1 MSNLNFLN
9 LKLMK
14 KSLLKFLLSFAAIA
28 LIASCSGDDNGP
40 TPPDEPTCSDGI
52 QNGDETGVDC
62 GGSCEPCEAAAVELS
77 GEVTEDTELDA
88 TVDYS
93 LTGSYIVKEGASL
106 TIPAG
111 TVIKASGGTAAFI
124 GVERGAQIFI
134 NGEAGN
140 PVVMT
145 SDAAS
150 PAQGDWGGLVIA
162 GDAPT
167 NKGVDVTTEIG
178 DLTYGGDNAADDSG
192 SITYLRV
199 EYTGATFSNDKEFN
213 GVSLFGVGS
222 ETTFEYVQSYN
233 GGDDGIEFFGGTVDG
248 NYLVSIGSG
257 DDSIDFAD
265 GWTGTGSNWYIA
277 GGAKAGI
284 EGSNNG
290 DDGDATPVTTTTLSN
305 ITVVGPVTEGALF
318 FKEGGGNFTIDNFYA
333 SDIDLGVNVTDG
345 DAPAAARIENGD
357 LTISNIQFA
366 DAADGFAAT
375 NYAGANQSFYTEG
388 VATGA
393 GNGAASPDWAAGW
406 TIGLENSASTT
417 ENLAGEITGDVELD
431 ASIEYFLTS
440 GFIVKEGGSLTIPAG
455 TVIKAS
461 GGTAAF
467 IGVERGAQI
476 FINGEA
482 GNPVVMTSDAAS
494 PAQGDWGGLVIA
506 GDAPT
511 NKGVDVTT
519 EVGDLT
525 YGGENSDDDSGS
537 ITYLRVEYTG
547 ATFSNDK
554 EFNGVSLFGVGAGT
568 TFEYVQSYN
577 GGDDGIEFFG
587 GTVDGN
593 YLVSIGSGDDS
604 IDFADGWTG
613 TGSYW
618 YIAGGA
624 KAGIEGSNN
633 GDNGEATPMTT
644 TTLSNITV
652 VGPVTEGA
660 LFFKEG
666 GGVFTIT
673 NFYTSGVDLGVKVT
687 GTDTAAEARIEGGD
701 LSINPIQFDATA
713 MGFLATD
720 YAGITQD
727 FYTEGDNT
735 GAGNGAAQPDWA
747 ADWTVGIE

>member
-1 MSNLNFLN
+1 
-9 LKLMK
+9 MK
-14 KSLLKFLLSFAAIA
+14 KSLFKFLLSFAAMAFIVSC
-28 LIASCSGDDNGP
+28 ASDDNGP
-40 TPPDEPTCSDGI
+40 TPPTDDDPVATCSDNI

-62 GGSCEPCEAAAVELS
+62 GGSCSACPEPPVELS
-77 GEVTEDTELDA
+77 GDVTEDTELDA
-88 TVDYS
+88 SNEYS
-93 LTGSYIVKEGASL
+93 LTGSYIVKAGASL

-134 NGEAGN
+134 NGTASA

-167 NKGVDVTTEIG
+167 NKGVDVTTEVG
-178 DLTYGGDNAADDSG
+178 ELTYGGNTADDDSG

-222 ETTFEYVQSYN
+222 GTTFEYVQSYN

-265 GWTGTGSNWYIA
+265 GWTGNGSNWYIA

-318 FKEGGGNFTIDNFYA
+318 FKEGGGSFTIDNFYA

-345 DAPAAARIENGD
+345 DAPAGVRIENGD
-357 LTISNIQFA
+357 LAITNIQFA
-366 DAADGFAAT
+366 DAAEGFAAT
-375 NYAGANQSFYTEG
+375 NYAGANQAFYTEG
-388 VATGA
+388 IATGA
-393 GNGAASPDWAAGW
+393 GNGAASPDWASGW
-406 TIGLENSASTT
+406 TTGLDNSGSTQ
-417 ENLAGEITGDVELD
+417 ENLAGEVTGDVELD

-476 FINGEA
+476 FINGTA
-482 GNPVVMTSDAAS
+482 AAPVVMTSS
-494 PAQGDWGGLVIA
+494 SETPAQGDWGGLVIA

-525 YGGENSDDDSGS
+525 YGGSTADDDSGS

-554 EFNGVSLFGVGAGT
+554 EFNGVSLFGVGSGT

-587 GTVDGN
+587 GTVNGN

-613 TGSYW
+613 NGSNW

-633 GDNGEATPMTT
+633 GDDGDATPVTT

-673 NFYTSGVDLGVKVT
+673 NFYTSGVDLGVNV
-687 GTDTAAEARIEGGD
+687 TDTDAEAAVRIEADD
-701 LSINPIQFDATA
+701 LSINPIQFDAPA
-713 MGFLATD
+713 MGFLNTN
-720 YAGITQD
+720 YAGLNLD
-727 FYTEGDNT
+727 FFTVGDNT

>member
-1 MSNLNFLN
+1 
-9 LKLMK
+9 
-14 KSLLKFLLSFAAIA
+14 
-28 LIASCSGDDNGP
+28 
-40 TPPDEPTCSDGI
+40 
-52 QNGDETGVDC
+52 
-62 GGSCEPCEAAAVELS
+62 
-77 GEVTEDTELDA
+77 
-88 TVDYS
+88 
-93 LTGSYIVKEGASL
+93 SL

-134 NGEAGN
+134 NGTAEA

-145 SDAAS
+145 SS
-150 PAQGDWGGLVIA
+150 SETPAPGDWGGLVIA

-167 NKGVDVTTEIG
+167 NKGVDVTTEVG
-178 DLTYGGDNAADDSG
+178 DLTYGGATADDDSG

-222 ETTFEYVQSYN
+222 GTTFEYVQSLN
-233 GGDDGIEFFGGTVDG
+233 GGDDGIEFFGGTVSG

-265 GWTGTGSNWYIA
+265 GWTGNGSYWYIA

-290 DDGDATPVTTTTLSN
+290 DNGDATPVTTTTLSN
-305 ITVVGPVTEGALF
+305 ITVVGPTSDEGALF
-318 FKEGGGNFTIDNFYA
+318 YKEGGGSFSIDNFYVSNA
-333 SDIDLGVNVTDG
+333 PVGINVTAS
-345 DAPAAARIENGD
+345 DAPAGVRIEAGD
-357 LTISNIQFA
+357 LDITNIQFA
-366 DAADGFAAT
+366 NIPEGFVIT
-375 NYAGANQSFYTEG
+375 NYAGANQAFYTEG
-388 VATGA
+388 IATGA
-393 GNGAASPDWAAGW
+393 GNGANSPDWAAGW
-406 TIGLENSASTT
+406 TIGLENSEIIS
-417 ENLAGEITGDVELD
+417 ENLAGVVTGDVSLS
-431 ASIEYFLTS
+431 ASIEYLLTS
-440 GFIVKEGGSLTIPAG
+440 SFIVKEGGSLTIPAG

-476 FINGEA
+476 FINGTAEA
-482 GNPVVMTSDAAS
+482 PVVMTSS
-494 PAQGDWGGLVIA
+494 SETPAPGDWGGLVIA

-525 YGGENSDDDSGS
+525 YGGATADDDSGS

-554 EFNGVSLFGVGAGT
+554 EFNGVSLFGVGSGT
-568 TFEYVQSYN
+568 TFEYVQSLN

-587 GTVDGN
+587 GTVSGN

-613 TGSYW
+613 NGSYW

-633 GDNGEATPMTT
+633 GDNGDATPVTT

-652 VGPVTEGA
+652 VGPTSDEGA
-660 LFFKEG
+660 LFYKEG
-666 GGVFTIT
+666 GGSFSID
-673 NFYTSGVDLGVKVT
+673 NFYVSN
-687 GTDTAAEARIEGGD
+687 A
-701 LSINPIQFDATA
+701 
-713 MGFLATD
+713 
-720 YAGITQD
+720 
-727 FYTEGDNT
+727 
-735 GAGNGAAQPDWA
+735 
-747 ADWTVGIE
+747 

>member
-1 MSNLNFLN
+1 
-9 LKLMK
+9 MK
-14 KSLLKFLLSFAAIA
+14 KSFFKIMLSFAVTAFVV
-28 LIASCSGDDNGP
+28 SCSGDDNGGGGS
-40 TPPDEPTCSDGI
+40 TCSDGI

-62 GGSCEPCEAAAVELS
+62 GGSCTPCADAVVELS
-77 GEVTEDTELDA
+77 GDVTEDTDLDA
-88 TVDYS
+88 SKEYS
-93 LTGSYIVKEGASL
+93 LTAAYIVKAGASL

-134 NGEAGN
+134 NGTAGN

-145 SDAAS
+145 SDAAE
-150 PAQGDWGGLVIA
+150 PAPGDWGGLVIA
-162 GDAPT
+162 GNAPT
-167 NKGVDVTTEIG
+167 NKGVDVTTEVG
-178 DLTYGGDNAADDSG
+178 DLTYGGDVANDDSG

-199 EYTGATFSNDKEFN
+199 EYTGATFSNTKEFN

-222 ETTFEYVQSYN
+222 GTTFEYVQSYN
-233 GGDDGIEFFGGTVDG
+233 GADDGIEFFGGTVSG

-265 GWTGTGSNWYIA
+265 GWTGNGSNWYIA

-290 DDGDATPVTTTTLSN
+290 DNGDATPVTTTTLSN

-318 FKEGGGNFTIDNFYA
+318 FKEGGGNFTIDNFYV
-333 SDIDLGVNVTDG
+333 SDIDLGVMVTDG
-345 DAPAAARIENGD
+345 DAPAGVRIEAGD
-357 LTISNIQFA
+357 LAITNIQFA
-366 DAADGFAAT
+366 DIAETFSAT
-375 NYAGANQSFYTEG
+375 NYEGANQSFYTEG
-388 VATGA
+388 IATGA
-393 GNGAASPDWAAGW
+393 GNGANSPDWAAGW
-406 TIGLENSASTT
+406 TIGLENSETIS
-417 ENLAGEITGDVELD
+417 ENLAGEVTGDVSLS
-431 ASIEYFLTS
+431 ASIEYLLTS
-440 GFIVKEGGSLTIPAG
+440 SFIVKEGGSLTIPAG

-476 FINGEA
+476 FINGTA
-482 GNPVVMTSDAAS
+482 GNPVVMTSDAAE
-494 PAQGDWGGLVIA
+494 PAPGDWGGLVIA
-506 GDAPT
+506 GNAPT

-525 YGGENSDDDSGS
+525 YGGDVANDDSGS

-547 ATFSNDK
+547 ATFSNTK
-554 EFNGVSLFGVGAGT
+554 EFNGVSLFGVGSGT

-577 GGDDGIEFFG
+577 GADDGIEFFG
-587 GTVDGN
+587 GTVSGN

-613 TGSYW
+613 NGSNW

-633 GDNGEATPMTT
+633 GDNGDATPVTT

-666 GGVFTIT
+666 GGNFTIT
-673 NFYTSGVDLGVKVT
+673 NFYTSGIDLGVMVT
-687 GTDTAAEARIEGGD
+687 DTDTAAAARIENGD
-701 LSINPIQFDATA
+701 LSINPIQFDAPA

-720 YAGITQD
+720 YAGLNLS

-735 GAGNGAAQPDWA
+735 GAGNGADQPDWA
-747 ADWTVGIE
+747 TDWTIGF